1 MEQEQKQVQKLEK
14 PLETFFPTF
23 LFKEMVVA
31 LILFIIVIGL
41 AYYFPAEMG
50 DPADPSDSSFVPKPE
65 WYFLS
70 MYQFLKLFPGKLEVI
85 GLLLQPVMLLGLF
98 LLPFLDRN
106 AERHPAKRKVAMS
119 ILGGTCVIGI
129 VLGVIGYFS

>member
-1 MEQEQKQVQKLEK
+1 MTMEENTQEKEIIQ
-14 PLETFFPTF
+14 ETFYPTF
-23 LFKEMVVA
+23 LYKEMVVA
-31 LILFIIVIGL
+31 LIFFIIVIAL
-41 AYYFPAEMG
+41 AWFFPAEMG

-70 MYQFLKLFPGKLEVI
+70 MYQFLKLFPGKLEVV
-85 GLLLQPVMLLGLF
+85 GLLLQPLMLLALF

-106 AERHPAKRKVAMS
+106 AERRPAKRKVAM
-119 ILGGTCVIGI
+119 ITLGAICLIGV

>member
-1 MEQEQKQVQKLEK
+1 MEEQMNKEIKAQ
-14 PLETFFPTF
+14 ETFFPTF

-31 LILFIIVIGL
+31 LIVLAVVIGL

-50 DPADPSDSSFVPKPE
+50 DPADPTDSSFVPKPE

-85 GLLLQPVMLLGLF
+85 GLLLQPLMLFGLMI
-98 LLPFLDRN
+98 LPFLDRDP
-106 AERHPAKRKVAMS
+106 ERRPGQRKKMMIGLSVV
-119 ILGGTCVIGI
+119 CVIAVI
-129 VLGVIGYFS
+129 LGVIGYFA

>member
-1 MEQEQKQVQKLEK
+1 MAEKQQSQ
-14 PLETFFPTF
+14 ETFFPTF

-41 AYYFPAEMG
+41 AWFFPAEMG

-70 MYQFLKLFPGKLEVI
+70 MYQFLKLFPGKLEVW
-85 GLLLQPVMLLGLF
+85 GLLLQPVILLF
-98 LLPFLDRN
+98 IFFLPFIDRTK
-106 AERHPAKRKVAMS
+106 ERHPKKRKFAMTILAVSVAATI
-119 ILGGTCVIGI
+119 ILGI
-129 VLGVIGYFS
+129 IGYFS